1 VDLRL
6 AELLASLSLAS
17 DLGMGYPPEQ
27 TLDACLIASALAREL
42 NLDPATRADAYFV
55 SLLSHVGCT
64 AGAHEQAFLA
74 GGDDVALRGIGSGV
88 VFGEPREILT
98 DFIFQM
104 GKDGSR
110 AARAR
115 TLGRLLTRGHSVS
128 AEANRATC
136 EVAAQMARRIGLA
149 DSVQAALGDMFE
161 RWDGKG
167 LPRGLAG
174 DAISL
179 AMRVSQVASQAALFN
194 RLGGAELACE
204 VIARRAGSAFD
215 PTVVDVFL
223 RHAPDIFREVGA
235 GDIWLA
241 VLDAESRPH
250 RVVTGSGLDR
260 IARAFADVVDL
271 KSPFMHQH
279 SVEVGE
285 LAGRAADALGL
296 GEGEVVTLR
305 RAGMFH
311 DLGRVGVPNG
321 IWEKVGP
328 LSVSEWEQV
337 RLHPYHSERILA
349 RSPALA
355 EVAALAGLHHERC
368 DGSGYYRR
376 LPVTAIPIAGR
387 VIAASDAFQAMT
399 QQRPHR
405 PALSPE
411 AAAEQLAAEASAGRL
426 DYDAVDAVLI
436 AAGQSAART
445 QAARPAGL
453 TEREV
458 EVLRLVARGLTNRQ
472 MARQLSI
479 SPKTVGHHIQHIY
492 DKAGV
497 STRASAT
504 MFAMEH
510 GLLPQ

>member
-1 VDLRL
+1 
-6 AELLASLSLAS
+6 
-17 DLGMGYPPEQ
+17 
-27 TLDACLIASALAREL
+27 
-42 NLDPATRADAYFV
+42 
-55 SLLSHVGCT
+55 
-64 AGAHEQAFLA
+64 
-74 GGDDVALRGIGSGV
+74 
-88 VFGEPREILT
+88 
-98 DFIFQM
+98 
-104 GKDGSR
+104 
-110 AARAR
+110 
-115 TLGRLLTRGHSVS
+115 
-128 AEANRATC
+128 
-136 EVAAQMARRIGLA
+136 
-149 DSVQAALGDMFE
+149 
-161 RWDGKG
+161 
-167 LPRGLAG
+167 
-174 DAISL
+174 
-179 AMRVSQVASQAALFN
+179 
-194 RLGGAELACE
+194 
-204 VIARRAGSAFD
+204 
-215 PTVVDVFL
+215 
-223 RHAPDIFREVGA
+223 
-235 GDIWLA
+235 
-241 VLDAESRPH
+241 
-250 RVVTGSGLDR
+250 
-260 IARAFADVVDL
+260 
-271 KSPFMHQH
+271 
-279 SVEVGE
+279 
-285 LAGRAADALGL
+285 
-296 GEGEVVTLR
+296 
-305 RAGMFH
+305 
-311 DLGRVGVPNG
+311 VPNG

-376 LPVTAIPIAGR
+376 IPATAIPIAGR

-426 DYDAVDAVLI
+426 DYDAVAAVLI